1 MADISEELLKKLNID
16 GAISAKEFTSM
27 LLFENNDT
35 DINDIRKTFKRNFL
49 DKFKNTLSKITTKDI
64 KSIFDPLNLSGLL
77 QDPNSLRD
85 EFKEYK
91 NKLRKF
97 LKKANA
103 ELDKDD
109 TTVDSVNNSNKNNKN
124 KSSISE
130 QRDFIAKDQEV
141 EFGDDTKKFLK
152 ELLGRTSEK
161 QAKERK
167 SEMESLGKSMA
178 EYMDSSSASDNGMLN
193 AIGWAAM
200 LGLGA
205 YYWDDYIRPFLED
218 KFSFMGKLEGVI
230 NGIEKALYMT
240 ILKIP
245 QLILTSIAKFLEVM
259 DGVIKAAFKV
269 LGIGSKVGAQVG
281 VNAAASVA
289 SQAAKPAVQG
299 GLAAMEK
306 ISAGVADD
314 VAGKVATEAGT
325 KAATKVAGTS
335 LLQGMS
341 KVLARVANFIPGV
354 GALISFGFAMD
365 RFNKGDTVGGWI
377 DIIGCIGSL
386 LSLSVVAAP
395 IGIPL
400 SWAAIGLNAILDLT
414 TPGDTEQERNN
425 NKGSTMKSWFSKPYE
440 WLKNTPWIK
449 KLINM
454 GSAFGSFA
462 AGKWSEGVSYIKD
475 SWLSPLGDLFEYIGG
490 ADEATPAQP
499 KPDIKAIKNKSIDE
513 IDKKFTPIKETKQL
527 SEIDLLKK
535 ERDDTIKEME
545 FVKKQA
551 EEQMKNM
558 SVSSDRQNIRDLPI
572 QENLDKF
579 NKLKENL
586 NQINETLDAVSGD
599 AKNIGESKIKIQDNT
614 ASNISENDIKSLASN
629 KNNDMEKLGKVLMSQ
644 FENINNQLING
655 LSKASEA
662 SSNSFVNISN
672 SGGGQN
678 KNPFTLDADMVLR
691 SRQLYMNS
699 TRVLA

>member
-178 EYMDSSSASDNGMLN
+178 EYMDSSSASDNSMLN

-240 ILKIP
+240 ILRVP

-269 LGIGSKVGAQVG
+269 LGFGSKVGAQVG

-558 SVSSDRQNIRDLPI
+558 SVSSDRQNIKDLPI